1 MTYEFEKL
9 KDVERIFN
17 DTADVALASTARP
30 LRLMQVLESTKEELL
45 NWNVVKCRNVG
56 DCVVHGREE
65 RVVLD
70 PQLTVPRERPRDT
83 RLRSS
88 IEGGG
93 RRNARKRAATKNS
106 NSQNQHKR
114 KKKAGT
120 LGAAE
125 EMMNMCSSI
134 DN

>member
-45 NWNVVKCRNVG
+45 NQNIVECRNVC
-56 DCVVHGREE
+56 DCVVDGGKG

-70 PQLTVPRERPRDT
+70 LQVTVPRGRPW
-83 RLRSS
+83 
-88 IEGGG
+88 
-93 RRNARKRAATKNS
+93 
-106 NSQNQHKR
+106 
-114 KKKAGT
+114 GT
-120 LGAAE
+120 
-125 EMMNMCSSI
+125 
-134 DN
+134 